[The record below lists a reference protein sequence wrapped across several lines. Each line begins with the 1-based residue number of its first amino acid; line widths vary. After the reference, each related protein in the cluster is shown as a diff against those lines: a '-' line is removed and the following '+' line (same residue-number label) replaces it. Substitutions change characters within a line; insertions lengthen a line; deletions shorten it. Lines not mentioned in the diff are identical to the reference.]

1 MEIKEENIINIHHY
15 LPHRE
20 PMLMADYI
28 LELTKEK
35 VVTSFEILESN
46 IFAHNNHLAEAG
58 LIENAAQT
66 CSSILGQNFFKSDTE
81 IKVIGFITSIKKI
94 EVFGLPK
101 VGDTIISR
109 ASLISQ
115 FFRLPAD
122 AVGSSILVIFISN
135 IQNFGH
141 VCRFQVAFILRKVL
155 FFHGSN

>member
-46 IFAHNNHLAEAG
+46 IFVHNNHLAEAG

-115 FFRLPAD
+115 FENICHIFCETFREDELL
-122 AVGSSILVIFISN
+122 IRTEINLFIQE
-135 IQNFGH
+135 IQH
-141 VCRFQVAFILRKVL
+141 
-155 FFHGSN
+155 